1 MKIGLTVIDD
11 TINGFLKPVN
21 KQVRTNMDIN
31 FISLKKMIFLL
42 KVEQVCQELAENPD
56 LQNGYNAIGFSQ
68 GGQFLRAVAQK
79 CPNPPMKNL
88 VTIAGQHQGVF
99 GIPGNLFE
107 TLLSR

>member
-1 MKIGLTVIDD
+1 M
-11 TINGFLKPVN
+11 
-21 KQVRTNMDIN
+21 
-31 FISLKKMIFLL
+31 
-42 KVEQVCQELAENPD
+42 CQELAENPD

-99 GIPGNLFE
+99 GIPGNFCKIERSISCLE
-107 TLLSR
+107 